1 MTFFDEVKSLVKRM
15 VQPKETELIEIND
28 WDMYAQY
35 PHEGFDLT
43 YNVNEDGF
51 RSDSFEGENG
61 IVFLGCSLTY
71 GYGLEEWEVWPW
83 IVGKHF
89 QTKVWNLS
97 LTGHGDDTSFIVA
110 QKWIPKLKPKLV
122 CMLTP
127 PPGRY
132 IFFDTPFDDTTLW
145 RIVQREKK
153 REMKYPFLFS
163 SKQMYLQSLKNIL
176 AIKSICDSF
185 EIPFIL
191 KSAEDTIEGG
201 LFKKSKFGYDLAK
214 DGLHPGPE
222 WQKKKANEFINQIN
236 EDKICI

>member
-1 MTFFDEVKSLVKRM
+1 MTFFDKAKSLVKKM
-15 VQPKETELIEIND
+15 VQTTENELNEIDD
-28 WDMYAQY
+28 WINHVQF

-97 LTGHGDDTSFIVA
+97 MTGHGDDASFIVA

-132 IFFDTPFDDTTLW
+132 VFLKVPFEDTTLW
-145 RIVQREKK
+145 QVIANKQKI
-153 REMKYPFLFS
+153 KYPFLFKS
-163 SKQMYLQSLKNIL
+163 EQMYLQSLKNIL

-185 EIPFIL
+185 KIPFIV
-191 KSAEDTIEGG
+191 KSCEELLD
-201 LFKKSKFGYDLAK
+201 KKYRHIKNKSDLAK
-214 DGLHPGPE
+214 DGLHPGVK
-222 WQKKKANEFINQIN
+222 WQTKMANKFINQIN
-236 EDKICI
+236 KDKICI

>member
-1 MTFFDEVKSLVKRM
+1 MTFFDEAKSLVKRM
-15 VQPKETELIEIND
+15 VQPNQYEFGEIDD
-28 WDMYAQY
+28 WISHCQY
-35 PHEGFDLT
+35 KHEGYDVE
-43 YNVNEDGF
+43 YNINEHGF

-71 GYGLEEWEVWPW
+71 GYALQEWETWPW

-97 LTGHGDDTSFIVA
+97 MTGHGDDASFIVA

-132 IFFDTPFDDTTLW
+132 VFFHAPFEDTTLW
-145 RIVQREKK
+145 QVVQEKK
-153 REMKYPFLFS
+153 KKKIKYPFLFS
-163 SKQMYLQSLKNIL
+163 KEQMYIQSLKNIL

-185 EIPFIL
+185 EIPFIS
-191 KSAEDTIEGG
+191 KSADIIGKDG
-201 LFKKSKFGYDLAK
+201 LMKKFRKKIDMAK
-214 DGLHPGPE
+214 DGLHPGVK
-222 WQKKKANEFINQIN
+222 WQGKMANKFINQIN
-236 EDKICI
+236 KDKICI